1 MPLGPQTVQAATAA
15 PQAAQTVATAAAPK
29 PPPPKRTVP
38 PAGGTPAPARK
49 EVPAAPVAPKAPKT
63 PAYVEPP
70 QSFQDEDALGTSEQ
84 QPYSNEMA
92 TLLGER
98 ESRGP
103 LAGSAAGG
111 ETADVLA
118 RIGRVKELRSK
129 YTSRSTPEQQPWVMD
144 ARKQKVAGAYGGV
157 ESPAGFPV
165 PSEGELASPT
175 AFRDAGVR
183 YAAAY
188 RAAQQDVTKSLTDRD
203 ELVKKYMGGK
213 TMNPSD
219 PDYDA
224 RDVAEARKWAERQQ
238 SLETIR
244 KGRALQGMRDT
255 LKQYGY
261 AEEDI
266 DKL

>member
-1 MPLGPQTVQAATAA
+1 MPLLDDEEGTPAAA
-15 PQAAQTVATAAAPK
+15 PAAAAAPK
-29 PPPPKRTVP
+29 PPQLKRIAP
-38 PAGGTPAPARK
+38 PAGGSAAPARK
-49 EVPAAPVAPKAPKT
+49 EAPAAPVAPKTPKA

-70 QSFQDEDALGTSEQ
+70 QSFPDEDELGTSEQ
-84 QPYSNEMA
+84 ERSPEMA
-92 TLLGER
+92 VLLGER

-103 LAGSAAGG
+103 LAGSVTGG
-111 ETADVLA
+111 ETADILA

-129 YTSRSTPEQQPWVMD
+129 YTPYAPPETQPWVRD
-144 ARKQKVAGAYGGV
+144 ARKKQVAGPYGGV
-157 ESPAGFPV
+157 ESPTGFPV

-175 AFRDAGVR
+175 TFRDAGVR

-203 ELVKKYMGGK
+203 ELVKKYMGGR

-224 RDVAEARKWAERQQ
+224 REVAEARKWAERQQ
-238 SLETIR
+238 ALETIR
-244 KGRALQGMRDT
+244 KGKALQGLRDT

-261 AEEDI
+261 SEDDI